1 LRIRKRIL
9 AIMKKEFVHIIRDPI
24 SLSVII
30 VLPVLLLFLFG
41 YAVSSDVKHIS
52 TALLDLDETEGSF
65 QVSQHFFQS
74 GYFDFAYK
82 VENFQ
87 ELAQLIDSGKAKC
100 GLVIPRNFSF
110 SLNRGKGAEVQII
123 IDGSN
128 PTIAQTALF
137 SAQAIVQDF
146 NLTISAQ
153 MARRT
158 GAQLS
163 FVPVD
168 LESRVWYNPSLE
180 SLNFNI
186 PGLVGVILQT
196 LSINLTAF
204 AVVKEKERGTIET
217 LIVTPMKPLELML
230 GKIIPYMALAFGIS
244 TLVLAVA
251 VFWFNVPFSG
261 SLLLYFFLTFLF
273 LASSLGIGLLVSTV
287 SGNQFQAMQISSFVL
302 LPSLILSGF
311 IFPVEAMP
319 VAIQWVAWCLPLTHF
334 LPILRGLILK
344 GVGIA
349 YLYPDVIWLFIFS
362 IFMVLFSSLRFQKRL
377 T

>member
-1 LRIRKRIL
+1 MRKRVL

-137 SAQAIVQDF
+137 SAQAIVQDY

>member
-1 LRIRKRIL
+1 MKKRIL
-9 AIMKKEFVHIIRDPI
+9 AIMKKEFVHILRDPI

-30 VLPVLLLFLFG
+30 ILPVFLLFLFG

-52 TALLDLDETEGSF
+52 TAFLDLDETESSF
-65 QVSQHFFQS
+65 QLSQHFFQS

-82 VENFQ
+82 VRNFE
-87 ELAQLIDSGKAKC
+87 ELGHLIDSGKTKC
-100 GLVIPRNFSF
+100 GLIIPANFSF
-110 SLNRGKGAEVQII
+110 HLNRGEGAEIQVI

-128 PTIAQTALF
+128 PTVAQTALF

-146 NLTISAQ
+146 NANLSVE
-153 MARRT
+153 MSRKT
-158 GAQLS
+158 GAQIS
-163 FVPVD
+163 FVPID

-204 AVVKEKERGTIET
+204 AIVKEKEKGTIET
-217 LIVTPMKPLELML
+217 LIITPIKPVELML
-230 GKIIPYMALAFGIS
+230 GKIIPYMVIAFGIS

-261 SLLLYFFLTFLF
+261 NLLLYFFLTFLF

-319 VAIQWVAWCLPLTHF
+319 EVIQLVAWCLPLTHF

-344 GVGIA
+344 GVGIS

-362 IFMVLFSSLRFQKRL
+362 IFMVFFSSLRFQKRL